1 MESIISGL
9 PNAWFSRQEKQQT
22 RKGRKSG
29 FEKGNSIRTKG
40 KTRMLIRELFQA
52 RKVEIVHPLSTE

>member
-9 PNAWFSRQEKQQT
+9 PNAWFSKQEKQQT

-29 FEKGNSIRTKG
+29 FEKGNIIRTKG
-40 KTRMLIRELFQA
+40 KNRMLIRALFQA
-52 RKVEIVHPLSTE
+52 RKIGLVHPLSTE